1 MSIRRALFHL
11 RRFCNIVVVVVARE
25 GSVMLLLLLLS
36 GEALNI
42 YQILEKTNKSL
53 KASKQR
59 QSQRNSTEQNE
70 DNFLD
75 DDILAAIG

>member
-1 MSIRRALFHL
+1 ML
-11 RRFCNIVVVVVARE
+11 
-25 GSVMLLLLLLS
+25 LLLLLLS

-59 QSQRNSTEQNE
+59 QSQRDSTEQNE
-70 DNFLD
+70 DSFLD

>member
-1 MSIRRALFHL
+1 MF
-11 RRFCNIVVVVVARE
+11 
-25 GSVMLLLLLLS
+25 LLLP

-59 QSQRNSTEQNE
+59 QSQRDTTEPNE
-70 DNFLD
+70 DSFLD